1 MAIGESPDKKLKL
14 CQIYD
19 WIRDKFPYYQGRNSK
34 GWQNSIR
41 HNLSLN
47 ECFMKLPSEGG
58 TERKGHYWMLS
69 QLHSV
74 EIKVVN
80 VFISAQGYDDM

>member
-19 WIRDKFPYYQGRNSK
+19 WIRDKFPYYQGRNYK

-41 HNLSLN
+41 QNLSLN
-47 ECFMKLPSEGG
+47 ECFMKISSEGG
-58 TERKGHYWMLS
+58 VSGRATTGCLVSKIL
-69 QLHSV
+69 
-74 EIKVVN
+74 
-80 VFISAQGYDDM
+80 